1 MGLKGFLA
9 AMWTKYL
16 VFFVFI
22 FAGSAQALEIRATEG
37 EGISFVDLSG
47 DIVPNDAGR
56 VVATLVRLAERHKSE
71 NRLILIRLNSPG
83 GLIGEALQ
91 ISELISKAKVPVAV
105 TEKDTCASACFLI
118 FMKSPLKLVKHGARV
133 GVHAASDGSGNETA
147 KTTLTTVE
155 MARLFK
161 DSGVPN
167 SVIGKMVTAPPGEM
181 HYLSDSEL
189 TQMGARFMDD
199 DNFVQAT
206 NGATPPP
213 PSPSPPPSQQPPAS
227 ISATVTSNPAP
238 SQLTQPPQPT
248 AEEQAEA
255 RRREEFRAEQD
266 RNFSKYWNQIL
277 GWSKAQHSGA
287 VAFERRCNQTGCA
300 KVVAYFDRQQRYVEA
315 WNYDLPPKGSGVKL
329 VCRQTQVDNKLAC
342 ADWYDGHE
350 FVVDYTHQIGA
361 DRVTSGGD
369 LLDIFR

>member
-1 MGLKGFLA
+1 MRI
-9 AMWTKYL
+9 KYL
-16 VFFVFI
+16 VLFVFI
-22 FAGSAQALEIRATEG
+22 FTGSSQALEIRTTEG
-37 EGISFVDLSG
+37 QGISFVELSG
-47 DIVPNDAGR
+47 DIVPNDGGR
-56 VVATLVRLAERHKSE
+56 VIGALAGLADRHKSE

-91 ISELISKAKVPVAV
+91 ISDLISKAKVPVAV
-105 TEKDTCASACFLI
+105 TERDTCASACFLL
-118 FMKSPLKLVKHGARV
+118 FMKAPLKLVKHGARI

-147 KTTLTTVE
+147 RTTLTTVE

-161 DSGVPN
+161 ESGVPN

-181 HYLSDSEL
+181 HFLSDSEL

-199 DNFVQAT
+199 DNFARAT
-206 NGATPPP
+206 NETSPPP
-213 PSPSPPPSQQPPAS
+213 PSSPPTSQQPQS
-227 ISATVTSNPAP
+227 QISASVSPAP
-238 SQLTQPPQPT
+238 VLTQPTQPT
-248 AEEQAEA
+248 AEDQVEA

-266 RNFSKYWNQIL
+266 KNFTKYWSQIL

-287 VAFERRCNQTGCA
+287 VASEKRCNQTGCA
-300 KVVAYFDRQQRYVEA
+300 KVVAYFDRQQRYVEV

-329 VCRQTQVDNKLAC
+329 VCRQMQVDDKLAC
-342 ADWYDGHE
+342 TDWYDGHE